1 MSQEKLEKK
10 PITYDVK
17 EEAKKTPA
25 TEGGIATDDK
35 EKGVVAESTGVQVPI
50 YNNPIILYVVI

>member
-25 TEGGIATDDK
+25 TDDK
-35 EKGVVAESTGVQVPI
+35 EKGVVAESSGVQVPI